1 MAESAIAAQL
11 YTVREFLKTPAD
23 IAVSLKKVRR
33 IGYEAVQCAGLG
45 EIAPNELRRIA
56 DGEGLKICSSHVAF
70 EKLRDETDT
79 VIEEQRILGCEHPTA
94 SSMPGDCRTSA
105 EGFMRFA
112 KEADEV
118 GRKLAAAGMT
128 FSYHNHSF
136 EFQRFAGR
144 LGMEIIFGESDPKHV
159 KAELD
164 TYWVQHGGGDP
175 AAWIDRL
182 HDRIMALHLKD
193 MVVAG
198 GEQLFAEVG
207 EGNLNW
213 PKILDAARA
222 AGVKW
227 YVVEQDTCQRDPFES
242 LKISLENLSAM
253 GLR

>member
-1 MAESAIAAQL
+1 MARSVIAAQL

-23 IAVSLKKVRR
+23 IATSLKKVRQ
-33 IGYEAVQCAGLG
+33 IGYEAVQRSGLG
-45 EIAPNELRRIA
+45 EIAPEELCKIA
-56 DGEGLKICSSHVAF
+56 DGEGLKICSTHVAF
-70 EKLRDETDT
+70 ERLRDETDA
-79 VIEEQRILGCEHPTA
+79 VIEEHRILGCEHPA
-94 SSMPGDCRTSA
+94 AASMPGDCRTSA

-182 HDRIMALHLKD
+182 RNRIALLHLKD
-193 MVVAG
+193 MVVAE
-198 GEQLFAEVG
+198 GEQAFAEVG

-213 PKILDAARA
+213 PKILKAARG
-222 AGVKW
+222 AGVAW
-227 YVVEQDTCQRDPFES
+227 YIVEQDTCRRDPFES
-242 LKISLENLSAM
+242 LKISFENLRAM
-253 GLR
+253 GLQ